1 MLRNS
6 NSAKLS
12 LHFYRI
18 FQPDKLL
25 SELFDAEE
33 SEEEKSQAS
42 DDEEGKGDSG
52 NGSGESDEEQRE
64 LSAALKKRL
73 LKVQLIDLLRKELL

>member
-1 MLRNS
+1 MDGILIWTHQQS
-6 NSAKLS
+6 I
-12 LHFYRI
+12 HFNEI

-73 LKVQLIDLLRKELL
+73 LKVLFS